1 LSPEELFIRAFFI
14 FLYSV
19 KEEQKYLR
27 RAISLAK
34 KGSGWVNPNPLVGA
48 VIVKN
53 GRIIGEGYHEYFG
66 GPHAEVNAIE
76 HATESVKG
84 ATLYVTM
91 EPCSHQGKTPP
102 CTDPIIGKGIR
113 KVVVGMKDPNP
124 LVNGKG
130 LKILAGA
137 GIEVKTGIEEAAVL
151 KMNEQFVKYIVTGRP
166 FCTLKTAM
174 TLDGKIATV
183 ENASK
188 WISGEDSRKYVH
200 ELRQQYSAVMVGIN
214 TVLYD
219 DPLLNTRRIRKK
231 SKDPLKVIVDSSGK
245 IPLEAKVLRM
255 NPQLVIVATT
265 DKMEMTKKR
274 DLERLGAQVIVCPQK
289 DEKVDLGTLMFSLGK
304 MGIDSV
310 LLEGGS
316 TIAFSALMN
325 GIVDKVVS
333 FIAPKIIGGADAPSP
348 VGGTGL
354 PSMEDAI
361 EVNDWNYRKIGSDI
375 LIEGYIRN
383 KNFKSLPHRHNRS
396 Q

>member
-1 LSPEELFIRAFFI
+1 MVED
-14 FLYSV
+14 
-19 KEEQKYLR
+19 QKYLR
-27 RAISLAK
+27 RAITLAK
-34 KGSGWVNPNPLVGA
+34 RGIGWVNPNPLVGA

-53 GRIIGEGYHEYFG
+53 GRIIGEGYHAFFG
-66 GPHAEVNAIE
+66 GPHAEVMAIE
-76 HATESVKG
+76 NAMGSVKG

-102 CTDPIIGKGIR
+102 CTGTIIEKGIR

-130 LKILAGA
+130 LKILKDA
-137 GIEVKTGIEEAAVL
+137 GIEVTTGIEEAAIL

-183 ENASK
+183 ENASR
-188 WISGEDSRKYVH
+188 WISGENSRKQVH

-219 DPLLNTRRIRKK
+219 DPLLNNRRIRKK
-231 SKDPLKVIVDSSGK
+231 NKDPLKVIVDSTGK
-245 IPLEAKVLRM
+245 IPLEARVLKM
-255 NPQLVIVATT
+255 NPQLVILATT
-265 DKMEMTKKR
+265 DKIEMTKKH
-274 DLERLGAQVIVCPQK
+274 DLERLGAQVLVCPQK
-289 DEKVDLGTLMFSLGK
+289 EKKVDLGCLMFSLGK

-316 TIAFSALMN
+316 TIAFSALIN

-333 FIAPKIIGGADAPSP
+333 FIAPKIIGGAVAPSP
-348 VGGTGL
+348 VGGKGL
-354 PSMEDAI
+354 SSMEDAI
-361 EVNDWNYRKIGSDI
+361 VIKNWNYRKIGTDI
-375 LIEGYIRN
+375 LIEGYIN
-383 KNFKSLPHRHNRS
+383 KIKKHR
-396 Q
+396 